1 MTPSPPSHGPTARR
15 GAALGRRAPRA
26 QAEARLH
33 VSDEGVG
40 DEGAAYEGH
49 AVEVEVGHD
58 LGEDGD
64 VAYSGWCGFETL
76 RGNRGRVQTLASPTV
91 NVTSPAI
98 SSTADRYWVRLLC
111 LRKQNCFTRIT
122 GRSLQLLNIICVG
135 TFRYSRLRLDNAR
148 VVTCKHHHHFGLYC
162 TSQNPRAQT

>member
-64 VAYSGWCGFETL
+64 VAYSGWSGFETS
-76 RGNRGRVQTLASPTV
+76 RG
-91 NVTSPAI
+91 
-98 SSTADRYWVRLLC
+98 
-111 LRKQNCFTRIT
+111 
-122 GRSLQLLNIICVG
+122 
-135 TFRYSRLRLDNAR
+135 
-148 VVTCKHHHHFGLYC
+148 
-162 TSQNPRAQT
+162 